1 MPTHIPNHI
10 RAALAAHRPI
20 VALESTVISHGLP
33 FPHNLDLARAMEG
46 EVRDQG
52 AHPATIGVV
61 AGLPTVGMSDQ
72 EIEHFA
78 QASGV
83 LKLSRRD
90 IAYAVAMRRDGATTV
105 AATMALAATA
115 GVHVFATGGI
125 GGVHRGAHET
135 WDVSADLT

>member
-1 MPTHIPNHI
+1 MTSPACIRKQPMTVTIPASV
-10 RAALAAHRPI
+10 RAALDAGRPV

-52 AHPATIGVV
+52 ALPATIGVV
-61 AGLPTVGMSDQ
+61 AGRPTVGMSDAEVQ
-72 EIEHFA
+72 HFA

-90 IAYAVAMRRDGATTV
+90 IAYAVA
-105 AATMALAATA
+105 
-115 GVHVFATGGI
+115 
-125 GGVHRGAHET
+125 
-135 WDVSADLT
+135 